1 MEMNRKEKQ
10 CHNAMARAYKSLR
23 EKNLPDDWAADAG
36 ATIYQFHYPKASKDL
51 AIERANSLLRAKPG
65 PNTEI
70 IN

>member
-1 MEMNRKEKQ
+1 MS
-10 CHNAMARAYKSLR
+10 RAYNSLR

-51 AIERANSLLRAKPG
+51 AIERANSLLRAKPE